1 MYNKQSEENIK
12 KGKVLR
18 HEKTFMKKILS
29 VVLVVIMLF
38 SVTSIALASDE
49 AGVEAPFENSKFF
62 TTGDYTLHYRT
73 YEPSVAIKQVML
85 LHGFGLSTAS
95 FEGLAEEYV
104 KKGFRVVTVDLPNF
118 GYSSRETAR
127 TNLVE
132 REELV
137 SALIDEL
144 GGKWVLGGHS
154 MGGGVAANVAIERQD
169 AVTGL
174 VLFAPQT
181 SQTQS
186 PFVAAIMK
194 SALMRTVF
202 DVIIRFG
209 TQSDYL
215 MRMLVEM
222 SFSDKEFAENYDLS
236 RISAPLQIEGT
247 GAGMAVMTSHAQ
259 GTNIEKFGE
268 LKIPVVIVTTT
279 NDQVADADNLNALI
293 NSGAENL
300 TVVTF
305 EKGGHMYMEYAP
317 ESACEATYQ
326 TILAA

>member
-1 MYNKQSEENIK
+1 MTLRRKYYERKSEFVSLK
-12 KGKVLR
+12 KV
-18 HEKTFMKKILS
+18 MKKLLCAVLSIILVFSAAS
-29 VVLVVIMLF
+29 VAFAADITDLF
-38 SVTSIALASDE
+38 K
-49 AGVEAPFENSKFF
+49 PFENSEFF
-62 TTGDYTLHYRT
+62 FAGDYTLHYRT
-73 YEPSVAIKQVML
+73 YGSDTAEKQVML

-144 GGKWVLGGHS
+144 GGSWVLGGHS

-169 AVTGL
+169 KVTGL

-194 SALMRTVF
+194 SPAVRTVF
-202 DVIIRFG
+202 DVIIKVG
-209 TQSDYL
+209 TQADFL

-222 SFSDKEFAENYDLS
+222 SFSDKEYANNYDVS
-236 RISAPLQIEGT
+236 RISAPLQIDGT

-268 LKIPVVIVTTT
+268 LKIPMVIVTTT

-300 TVVTF
+300 KVVTF
-305 EKGGHMYMEYAP
+305 EEGGHMYMEYAP